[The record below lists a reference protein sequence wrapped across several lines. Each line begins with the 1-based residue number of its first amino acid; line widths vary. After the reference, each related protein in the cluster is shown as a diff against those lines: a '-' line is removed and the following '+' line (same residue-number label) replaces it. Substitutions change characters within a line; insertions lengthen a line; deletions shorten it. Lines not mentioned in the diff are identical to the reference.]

1 MMKSGGLEKAV
12 LGNLCIML
20 ATIFW
25 GVNYPFT
32 KALIPEWMSANAIS
46 CVRLVGGCCL
56 FWLASLF
63 IKTEKLDR
71 ESLKKAA
78 IGGAIGLFGCIFL
91 FVLSLDYGSAID
103 IAIIMT
109 LPPVFVILM
118 EVFFMGRRPSIWV
131 YVGVILSFG
140 GAATVILAGGG
151 GGGGSDY
158 LLGDALAIMAS
169 FCFAIYL
176 LTLAKPTRIYNP
188 VSLLRWVFF
197 FAALPALFLSP
208 DLFRSPIIHSDKLEP
223 WLWIGFIL
231 FCPTFISYLLT
242 QPAIRD
248 IGAMPVSL
256 YQYLTPVV
264 AAIAAMIMGVEKPAW
279 HQAIAMAIIVAGM
292 IMTNMG
298 HDRREAKK

>member
-1 MMKSGGLEKAV
+1 MGKA
-12 LGNLCIML
+12 LFGNACIMI

-63 IKTEKLDR
+63 IKTENLDR

-78 IGGAIGLFGCIFL
+78 LGGAIGLFGCIFL
-91 FVLSLDYGSAID
+91 FVLSLDYGRAID

-118 EVFFMGRRPSIWV
+118 EVIFMGRRPSLWV
-131 YVGVILSFG
+131 YAGVVLSFA
-140 GAATVILAGGG
+140 GAAMVIM
-151 GGGGSDY
+151 GGGSDSGGDDRS
-158 LLGDALAIMAS
+158 LGDFLAIIS
-169 FCFAIYL
+169 SCCFALYL
-176 LTLAKPTRIYNP
+176 VLLAKPSDRYHP
-188 VSLLRWVFF
+188 LSLLRWVFL
-197 FAALPALFLSP
+197 FAALPGLFLAPS
-208 DLFRSPIIHSDKLEP
+208 LLRSPILHTTKLDP

-242 QPAIRD
+242 QPAIRN
-248 IGAMPVSL
+248 IGAVLVSL

-264 AAIAAMIMGVEKPAW
+264 AAVAAMFMGIEKPSW
-279 HQAIAMAIIVAGM
+279 HQAAAMAIIVVGM

-298 HDRREAKK
+298 HDRKTSKNRS